1 MLGPISDIDEDITE
15 NEYSTEISAALASLT
30 REENPYLWDQLQSTR
45 RPVLKIDEGKKVTFY
60 M

>member
-15 NEYSTEISAALASLT
+15 NEYSIEISAALASLT
-30 REENPYLWDQLQSTR
+30 REENPYLWDQLQSAR
-45 RPVLKIDEGKKVTFY
+45 RPALKIDEGKKVTFY